1 MHAVHPPVSK
11 PEEPQVENPTS
22 EGVVPEEVLK
32 KEDKPKEVLRDEA
45 KPEVPSPDLEE
56 PKQEVHIWP
65 EASKHHGS
73 NPILSFPKKATL
85 LSDDDKKKVYATTS
99 ISVGDRTFEIDT
111 VAEIDGKILFL
122 LAFKLV
128 YYAKGRKV
136 YVTALDILTNEM
148 YSVVGGNWLLK
159 STIRQ
164 PSAQE
169 SQISQNIPAN
179 AHICQLNLGVSP
191 KSDDQTPAA
200 GDNVRRSN
208 QVVPP
213 LSARVAREQTEK
225 KSLQLESALL
235 AVRAVQKDVTAIKK
249 ALQAKNKVPDLE
261 KQIALLKAENKALAQ
276 HKAHSKSKSRS
287 RSASSASQSSSP
299 PRRHDHGHH
308 HHEAIH
314 TQQHHPHH
322 RKHNRSASRSH
333 SRSRSPR
340 RSRNRSRRH
349 G

>member
-1 MHAVHPPVSK
+1 
-11 PEEPQVENPTS
+11 
-22 EGVVPEEVLK
+22 
-32 KEDKPKEVLRDEA
+32 
-45 KPEVPSPDLEE
+45 
-56 PKQEVHIWP
+56 
-65 EASKHHGS
+65 
-73 NPILSFPKKATL
+73 

-136 YVTALDILTNEM
+136 YVTTLDIPTNEM
-148 YSVVGGNWLLK
+148 HSVVGASWLLK

-169 SQISQNIPAN
+169 SQSSQNIPAN
-179 AHICQLNLGVSP
+179 AHISQLNLGVSP
-191 KSDDQTPAA
+191 NPPHDQTPAT
-200 GDNVRRSN
+200 DDKVRPSTRN
-208 QVVPP
+208 QVVAP
-213 LSARVAREQTEK
+213 LPAPVAREQTENK
-225 KSLQLESALL
+225 ILQLESALL

-249 ALQAKNKVPDLE
+249 AMQGKDKVPDLE
-261 KQIALLKAENKALAQ
+261 KQIAILKAENRALAERNAR
-276 HKAHSKSKSRS
+276 AHSKSWSRS
-287 RSASSASQSSSP
+287 RSASSASQSPSP
-299 PRRHDHGHH
+299 PRRHNHGHH

-314 TQQHHPHH
+314 HTQQHH
-322 RKHNRSASRSH
+322 RNHNRSA

-340 RSRNRSRRH
+340 RSRRRSHLH